1 MTAEPAAPQTPVQRD
16 YIVLRDVTPPPNT
29 ANSLAGTITILKTVK
44 AKSPHDAIR
53 QVADNKAGTYR
64 AVLAKSFQPVKVT
77 VHTETTIR
85 LG

>member
-1 MTAEPAAPQTPVQRD
+1 VTAEPAAPQTAVQRD
-16 YIVLRDVTPPPNT
+16 YVVLRDNTPQPNT
-29 ANSLAGTITILKTVK
+29 ANSLAGTITILKVK

-64 AVLAKSFQPVKVT
+64 AVLAKSFAPVKVT